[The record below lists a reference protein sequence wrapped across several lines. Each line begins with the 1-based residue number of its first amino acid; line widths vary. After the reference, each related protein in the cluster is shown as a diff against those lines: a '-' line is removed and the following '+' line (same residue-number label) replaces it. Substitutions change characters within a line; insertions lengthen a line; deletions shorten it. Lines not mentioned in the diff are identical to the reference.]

1 MPRTKHM
8 HNKRRSNMATAL
20 KHMERSH
27 RSHRQNTIPVAMFA
41 NKAAVRETK
50 KATKERMN
58 IFQKIIHRMQN
69 K

>member
-1 MPRTKHM
+1 MST
-8 HNKRRSNMATAL
+8 TL

>member
-1 MPRTKHM
+1 MG
-8 HNKRRSNMATAL
+8 TAL

-27 RSHRQNTIPVAMFA
+27 RNHNKNTIPVAMFA
-41 NKAAVRETK
+41 NKAAVRKEK
-50 KATKERMN
+50 KATQERMN

>member
-1 MPRTKHM
+1 M
-8 HNKRRSNMATAL
+8 HHDERGKTMATAL